1 MKAAVWNASGGLEIV
16 ERPIPE
22 PGPGQVRIAV
32 RSAGICGSDL
42 HNFGKPRP
50 FAGIIPG
57 HEIGGVIDAAG
68 EGVDLAP
75 GTSVSVEGAFVCENC
90 RYCRAG
96 DHTHCERLQ
105 FVGFSAPGAM
115 AEFFVAPTAAVVAL
129 PPGVPPEWGA
139 LAEPL
144 SICTRAV
151 RQARVTTGDRVM
163 ILGSGTIGLMS
174 LLLARDAGA
183 GEIFA
188 TARHPH
194 QAEMAR
200 ALGATAVFHNSQEA
214 MSALGSSS
222 MDVVIETV
230 GGAAPTPAEA
240 VHLARPLGTICV
252 AGIFDGDSAVPMTI
266 VALKE
271 LTLVGSFGY
280 HRNHGHSDYAIG
292 CESLGRHLA
301 ALQPLVTHTFP
312 LDRVNEAF
320 QVAADKATGSIKVHV
335 RP

>member
-1 MKAAVWNASGGLEIV
+1 MKAVAWNASGGLEVV
-16 ERPIPE
+16 ERPLPE
-22 PGPGQVRIAV
+22 PGPGWLRIAV

-42 HNFGKPRP
+42 HNFGKARP
-50 FAGIIPG
+50 FAGIVPG
-57 HEIGGVIDAAG
+57 HEIGGVVDAIG
-68 EGVDLAP
+68 EGVDLHPGAP
-75 GTSVSVEGAFVCENC
+75 VSVEGAFACESC

-96 DHTHCERLQ
+96 HHAHCQKLQ

-115 AEFFVAPTAAVVAL
+115 AEYFMAPRAAVVEL
-129 PPGVPPEWGA
+129 PTSVPPEWGA

-151 RQARVTTGDRVM
+151 RQARVTPGDRVM
-163 ILGSGTIGLMS
+163 VLGSGTIGLMS
-174 LLLARDAGA
+174 LLLARDADAGA
-183 GEIFA
+183 VFA
-188 TARHPH
+188 TARHPQ

-200 ALGATAVFHNSQEA
+200 ALGATTVFKDSQEA
-214 MSALGSSS
+214 MGAVGASA

-230 GGAAPTPAEA
+230 GGSAQTPAEA
-240 VHLARPLGTICV
+240 VHLARPLGTVCI
-252 AGIFDGDSAVPMTI
+252 AGIFDGDSTVPMTT

-271 LTLVGSFGY
+271 LTIVGSFGY
-280 HRNHGHSDYAIG
+280 HRNHGRSDYAIG

-312 LDRVNEAF
+312 LARAHEAF
-320 QVAADKATGSIKVHV
+320 RVASDKSTGSIKVHL